1 MRIFLSILASI
12 VFFPGVI
19 LGQAIGHFGGELLY
33 GFYSSWGLLLPD
45 FLYLV
50 GPDIISGFVGGG
62 LAAWVCSKIYKHY
75 HPLAILLIP
84 AILSIT
90 AALGP
95 LLILQQGE
103 FSVEKGGASL
113 ANICVFIAFYYVLRK
128 HCPSRFEANN
138 A

>member
-1 MRIFLSILASI
+1 MRIILSILTSI

-45 FLYLV
+45 LLYSV

-62 LAAWVCSKIYKHY
+62 LAAWVCSKICKHY
-75 HPLAILLIP
+75 HPFAVLLIP

-103 FSVEKGGASL
+103 EFSVERGGVSL
-113 ANICVFIAFYYVLRK
+113 ANICGFIAFYYVL
-128 HCPSRFEANN
+128 
-138 A
+138 